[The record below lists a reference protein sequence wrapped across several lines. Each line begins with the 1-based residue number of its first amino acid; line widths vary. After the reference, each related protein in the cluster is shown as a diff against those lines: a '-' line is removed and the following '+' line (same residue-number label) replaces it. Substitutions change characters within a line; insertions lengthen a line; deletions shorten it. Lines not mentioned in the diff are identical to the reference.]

1 MTILA
6 LLTTAMLFGGMIL
19 YSFGFAAFIFHA
31 LPPEQAGPVI
41 RRAFPWFY
49 LFVLAASVIA
59 AGFALASDM
68 VAAAALAAI
77 ALTTIYARQSLMPAI
92 NRATDAGDKARFR
105 RLHGLSVA
113 ITLAHIAASG
123 WALTRL
129 SA

>member
-1 MTILA
+1 
-6 LLTTAMLFGGMIL
+6 MIL

-68 VAAAALAAI
+68 VAAGALAAI

-92 NRATDAGDKARFR
+92 NRATDADDKARFR

-123 WALTRL
+123 WVLTRL